1 MTMNFNKICVLG
13 AGQMGA
19 GIAQALAESG
29 HAVCLIDLKEAF
41 IQRGLD
47 MIAFNFDRSVGKA
60 RITRDQANAH
70 LARIKT
76 STDILSAVADADI
89 VIEAVPENIDTKKRL
104 YRELDAS
111 CPENAILASNTSSLS
126 ITEIASATS
135 RPFQVIGMHFF
146 YPVALMKLVEIVK
159 GRMTSAETHQ
169 RIVNL
174 AEKMAKTPITVEESP
189 GFVFNRILI
198 PMINEAIFVLNEG
211 LASAR
216 DIDKAMMLG
225 ASYPIGPLALADVIG
240 LDTLLMVQES
250 LYTQFNDSKY
260 RPCLLLKKLVHAGHL
275 GRKTG
280 VGFYTYENS
289 HAPETSPLFAMQPN

>member
-1 MTMNFNKICVLG
+1 MTMNFRKICVLG

-19 GIAQALAESG
+19 GIAQSLAESG
-29 HAVCLIDLKEAF
+29 QTVCLIDLKEDF

-70 LARIKT
+70 LERIGS
-76 STDILSAVADADI
+76 STDMLSAVADADV
-89 VIEAVPENIDTKKRL
+89 VIEAVPENMDTKKRL

-111 CPENAILASNTSSLS
+111 CPENAILASNTSSFS
-126 ITEIASATS
+126 ITEIASVAS
-135 RPFQVIGMHFF
+135 RPFNVIGMHFF
-146 YPVALMKLVEIVK
+146 YPVPLMKLVEIVK

-211 LASAR
+211 LASAT
-216 DIDKAMMLG
+216 DIDKAMTLG
-225 ASYPIGPLALADVIG
+225 ASHPIGPLALADVIG

-280 VGFYTYENS
+280 VGFYTYEKS
-289 HAPETSPLFAMQPN
+289 HAPETSPLFAKQPK